1 MGVKTGCCCGIILGL
16 GLVLGALLAAA
27 FWVYCYFFPETWDRV
42 ANKIN
47 EGWSMFKSSGDE
59 LVESVPRSN
68 SGGEPVQTIPEPEVK
83 L

>member
-1 MGVKTGCCCGIILGL
+1 MGVKTGCCCGVILGL

-42 ANKIN
+42 ANKIS
-47 EGWSMFKSSGDE
+47 EGWNMFKSSGDE
-59 LVESVPRSN
+59 LVESVPRS
-68 SGGEPVQTIPEPEVK
+68 GTAAEPVQEIPEPEVK

>member
-1 MGVKTGCCCGIILGL
+1 MGVKTGCCCGVILGL

-27 FWVYCYFFPETWDRV
+27 FWVYCYFFPETWDHV
-42 ANKIN
+42 ANKIS
-47 EGWSMFKSSGDE
+47 EGWNMFKSSGDE

-68 SGGEPVQTIPEPEVK
+68 SGAEPDQQIPEPEVK